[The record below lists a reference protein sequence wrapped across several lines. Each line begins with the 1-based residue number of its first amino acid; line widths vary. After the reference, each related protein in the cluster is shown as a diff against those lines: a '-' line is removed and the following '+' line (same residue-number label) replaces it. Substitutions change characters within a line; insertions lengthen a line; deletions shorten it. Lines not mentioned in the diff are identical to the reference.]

1 MFAPASFNDEAG
13 AACMRAAPDRGGVR
27 RVLRVLCY

>member
-1 MFAPASFNDEAG
+1 MFAPASFNDEVG
-13 AACMRAAPDRGGVR
+13 AACMCVAPDRGVVR